1 MCALIWVPPST
12 AQRGLETVAGGGL
25 LTHGPW
31 AGRARRKAPRLASP
45 FAARLP
51 ILPPH
56 IRPPNTSGAGARQST
71 RPTQPGLRRRRICR
85 STRSLQGPS
94 RACSAFVLAAS
105 ESSAGP
111 AASAAFAAASES
123 AAGPVPTRRTRPGLR
138 RRRIC
143 RSTRSL
149 PLPSRAG
156 PAFVLAASEAGAGAA
171 GAGAGAAGRRESLV
185 LSESREAEYYTAY
198 SV

>member
-1 MCALIWVPPST
+1 MQRTLWVPPST

-25 LTHGPW
+25 LTRGPW
-31 AGRARRKAPRLASP
+31 AGRARRKAPRPASQ

-51 ILPPH
+51 ILPPQ

-71 RPTQPGLRRRRICR
+71 RQGLRRRLFCR
-85 STRSLQGPS
+85 RTRSLPGPS
-94 RACSAFVLAAS
+94 RAGPAFVLAAS

-111 AASAAFAAASES
+111 AA
-123 AAGPVPTRRTRPGLR
+123 PTRPGLR
-138 RRRIC
+138 RRRLC
-143 RSTRSL
+143 RSTRRL
-149 PLPSRAG
+149 PGPSRAG

-171 GAGAGAAGRRESLV
+171 GRRESLA
-185 LSESREAEYYTAY
+185 LRREYYTAY